1 MLKRPPE
8 LLDVFMAFNNN
19 RDWKQYGS
27 PRDYDGIIWKDQ
39 PTLTREQVE
48 TKLAELQAEYDAE
61 QYARNREKEYPNWQ
75 EFAEAYSEKEIG
87 GDSTKWDEYVIK
99 YNKVRT
105 DNPKS

>member
-61 QYARNREKEYPNWQ
+61 QYARDRVEEYPTWQ
-75 EFAEAYSEKEIG
+75 DQLDMQYHDQVDGTTTWKDAIQA
-87 GDSTKWDEYVIK
+87 IK
-99 YNKVRT
+99 
-105 DNPKS
+105 DANPKP

>member
-61 QYARNREKEYPNWQ
+61 QYARNREKEYPDAV
-75 EFAEAYSEKEIG
+75 ECVHALLDG
-87 GDSTKWDEYVIK
+87 GDTLTNLQAQRTAVKEK
-99 YNKVRT
+99 Y
-105 DNPKS
+105 PKGGN